1 MGKLREPSA
10 TAVQKIMC
18 LFLLMIMVGGC
29 KTVKLLPDHD
39 AVIAQ
44 EIDEAAKDID
54 AFYLTMLETT
64 ANENGERAFKR
75 FAEGYVDIEVKLNA
89 ILTKNKLREL
99 NENSVEISK
108 NTVELWQRFKNRHK
122 EDDTISDANI
132 ELNRMAMA
140 DQMFI
145 LAKSEGFK
153 F

>member
-10 TAVQKIMC
+10 AAVQKIMC

-75 FAEGYVDIEVKLNA
+75 FAEGYVI
-89 ILTKNKLREL
+89 
-99 NENSVEISK
+99 
-108 NTVELWQRFKNRHK
+108 
-122 EDDTISDANI
+122 
-132 ELNRMAMA
+132 
-140 DQMFI
+140 
-145 LAKSEGFK
+145 
-153 F
+153 